1 MELLNATNKIID
13 DANKLIGEFNTKIT
27 QKEKVLQALKE
38 DFWNIQRFEYDQ
50 TIDSYKEDKIK
61 SETELQRIRKEV
73 SDIDKLISVQK
84 EIILTEQ
91 KNVVNIDDAV
101 NSINA
106 ELINL
111 GIDNFKIVKYSDSLY
126 HIAREDDSHQ
136 VFKSLSEGEKMIIS
150 FLYFVELCRG
160 KQSANNIT
168 KKRIIV
174 IDDPISSLSHIYVFN
189 IGTLIQKEFL
199 TPEAPYV
206 QIFVLTHSLFFFYE
220 LISSS
225 NKETKKMI
233 KTFRVCKNVTGS
245 NFQEMKIHEIQN
257 DYQAYWYIIK
267 DKNQPPA
274 LIANCMRNIIEYFFG
289 FIEHLELSN
298 VFSKPALAD
307 RKFQAFLRYINT
319 GSHSRAHHIFDMKE
333 FDYDIFREAFCLVFR
348 EAGYE
353 KHYRKMIG
361 EEN

>member
-1 MELLNATNKIID
+1 MRNEKITYEEQAIDSLPIITAFEKYDFLKELKKGFNIAYEKLKNTFEHNIQLLRDKYKSPSIQITLEDSMELLNATNKIID

-206 QIFVLTHSLFFFYE
+206 
-220 LISSS
+220 
-225 NKETKKMI
+225 
-233 KTFRVCKNVTGS
+233 R
-245 NFQEMKIHEIQN
+245 
-257 DYQAYWYIIK
+257 
-267 DKNQPPA
+267 
-274 LIANCMRNIIEYFFG
+274 MRP
-289 FIEHLELSN
+289 
-298 VFSKPALAD
+298 V
-307 RKFQAFLRYINT
+307 
-319 GSHSRAHHIFDMKE
+319 RAIW
-333 FDYDIFREAFCLVFR
+333 I
-348 EAGYE
+348 
-353 KHYRKMIG
+353 
-361 EEN
+361 